1 MSAFC
6 ALCSRDPDTGEFF
19 CVRTGHWEAR
29 CPFREDG
36 TPWDAEKTPGGGAD
50 AEGGE

>member
-6 ALCSRDPDTGEFF
+6 WLCYRDPDTGEFF

-29 CPFREDG
+29 CPFMEDG
-36 TPWDAEKTPGGGAD
+36 YPWDAERETQQEEEED
-50 AEGGE
+50 GE